1 MKTVIDKIMNAV
13 SKLKGD
19 LDNVATPR
27 HTDKYLYLCN
37 ESYFECLSFSDDI
50 SWELICTT
58 DEFLATVAECET
70 NFGKVTHGEHCNYA
84 HASKLLL
91 TKDLDKEL
99 DMGIDWSKYDVEVLL
114 KDKPTPTY
122 TQEMSN
128 LGARLTK
135 KPLFDVPIFTQAMA
149 DNGVSP
155 SVGMEFI
162 CGDEMAND
170 ERTVEF
176 KGVKVKVI
184 GVSAMG
190 KDKVITFCHE
200 SLGVGCG
207 IFFSSWVKPLTPPI
221 TLIDGKAYQ
230 FYIEGFL
237 ALGFYREDR
246 KSFFSCGNKVCGLS
260 EADEIQP
267 LTVEVK

>member
-1 MKTVIDKIMNAV
+1 MKTVIDAV
-13 SKLKGD
+13 NELRGD
-19 LDNVATPR
+19 LSNSAKADCS
-27 HTDKYLYLCN
+27 KYLKYSLVTGAWLCSRSSIAN
-37 ESYFECLSFSDDI
+37 HSYDDV
-50 SWELICTT
+50 CTT
-58 DEFLATVAECET
+58 EEFLATVAECET
-70 NFGKVTHGEHCNYA
+70 NFGECEQSYSDYMSEWEYVQEF
-84 HASKLLL
+84 KL
-91 TKDLDKEL
+91 K
-99 DMGIDWSKYDVEVLL
+99 S
-114 KDKPTPTY
+114 TPTY

>member
-1 MKTVIDKIMNAV
+1 MKTVIDKVMNAV

-19 LDNVATPR
+19 LGNVSTPTS
-27 HTDKYLYLCN
+27 TDKYLYWCN

-50 SWELICTT
+50 SWELICSCE
-58 DEFLATVAECET
+58 EFLATVAECET
-70 NFGKVTHGEHCNYA
+70 NFGKCIRYA
-84 HASKLLL
+84 EYKAEYERKEQLTIMLDELHKLA
-91 TKDLDKEL
+91 DE
-99 DMGIDWSKYDVEVLL
+99 
-114 KDKPTPTY
+114 PTPAY
-122 TQEMSN
+122 TQE
-128 LGARLTK
+128 
-135 KPLFDVPIFTQAMA
+135 MA
-149 DNGVSP
+149 DNGVLP

-207 IFFSSWVKPLTPPI
+207 IFFSSWVKPITPPI
-221 TLIDGKAYQ
+221 TLIDGECYQ
-230 FYIEGFL
+230 FNSPSGGLFKGYYIPVKGLFV
-237 ALGFYREDR
+237 AHKG
-246 KSFFSCGNKVCGLS
+246 SFDAHLCTN
-260 EADEIQP
+260 IQP